1 MPHPGSEYYK
11 NYYIEQAQQK
21 GGSLP
26 AFRGATIQQGYGL
39 GSILKGLYRWAVP
52 HLSSGMK
59 AVGRE
64 ALKGGLNV
72 AQDVLEGQD
81 LKDSTLKRVNEAGK
95 RLANSQDTSGAQ
107 TGSGQKGRKRKT
119 PVENAS
125 SPPAKKQR
133 TSKAKKSPYNFFQ

>member
-1 MPHPGSEYYK
+1 MSRPRSDYYK
-11 NYYIEQAQQK
+11 NYYLKQAQQE

-26 AFRGATIQQGYGL
+26 AFRGATVQQGYGL

-64 ALKGGLNV
+64 ALKSGLNV

-95 RLANSQDTSGAQ
+95 KLANSQDTPGAQ
-107 TGSGQKGRKRKT
+107 TGQGRKRKA
-119 PVENAS
+119 PAKNAS
-125 SPPAKKQR
+125 SPSAKKQR
-133 TSKAKKSPYNFFQ
+133 TSQPKKTAYNFFQDK

>member
-1 MPHPGSEYYK
+1 
-11 NYYIEQAQQK
+11 
-21 GGSLP
+21 
-26 AFRGATIQQGYGL
+26 
-39 GSILKGLYRWAVP
+39 
-52 HLSSGMK
+52 MK

-107 TGSGQKGRKRKT
+107 TGGGQKVEKERPQLKT
-119 PVENAS
+119 PVHLQPRSREHQKQKSRRTTS
-125 SPPAKKQR
+125 SNNIHC
-133 TSKAKKSPYNFFQ
+133 SHLI